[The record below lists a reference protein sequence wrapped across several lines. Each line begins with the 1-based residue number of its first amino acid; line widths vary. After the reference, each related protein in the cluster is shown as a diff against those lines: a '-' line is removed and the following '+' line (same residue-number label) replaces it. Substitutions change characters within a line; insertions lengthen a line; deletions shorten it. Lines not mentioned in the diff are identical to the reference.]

1 MAAFP
6 MLQQVQK
13 EHLADEEVIRRVL
26 QGETAFFE
34 IIMRR
39 YNQQLYRVALAILK
53 NDLEAEDVMQ
63 DAYVRAF
70 QHLGQFEGRAK
81 FSTWLTRIAVHEALA
96 RLQRRGRQQSIE
108 MAFETNDEQSYD
120 LVSSAPSPE
129 QQASSS
135 EMAGLLE
142 QAILALPDNYRAVL
156 VLRDLQ
162 DMDTAEAAECLDTS
176 EENIKVRLHRAR
188 KMLRRELYER
198 VGATSATAFLFLAP
212 RCDRV
217 VENVFR
223 RIAALN

>member
-1 MAAFP
+1 